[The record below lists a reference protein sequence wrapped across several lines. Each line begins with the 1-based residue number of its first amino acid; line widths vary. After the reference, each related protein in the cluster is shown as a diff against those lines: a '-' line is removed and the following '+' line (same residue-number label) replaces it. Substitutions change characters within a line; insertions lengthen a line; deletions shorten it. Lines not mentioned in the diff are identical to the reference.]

1 MYPNLPFA
9 VQRLIYRFER
19 NNKVTESLP
28 NFLCLTLCLSTEFRE
43 KNQQYGMVR
52 SKEWDKEVIENL
64 LCVPA
69 EGW

>member
-1 MYPNLPFA
+1 MYPNLLFA

-28 NFLCLTLCLSTEFRE
+28 NFLCLTLGLSQENSE
-43 KNQQYGMVR
+43 KNQQYDMVR
-52 SKEWDKEVIENL
+52 SKEWDKEGIENL

>member
-1 MYPNLPFA
+1 MYPNLLFA
-9 VQRLIYRFER
+9 VQRLIYMFER

-28 NFLCLTLCLSTEFRE
+28 NFLCLTLGLSQENSE
-43 KNQQYGMVR
+43 KNQQYDMVR
-52 SKEWDKEVIENL
+52 SKEWDKEGIENL

>member
-1 MYPNLPFA
+1 MYPNLLFA

-28 NFLCLTLCLSTEFRE
+28 NFLCLILGLSRENSE
-43 KNQQYGMVR
+43 KNQQYDMVR
-52 SKEWDKEVIENL
+52 SKEWDKEGIENL